1 MKPIGLT
8 FWQQFETFHH
18 FLFLFLFLLVVKAT
32 VLLADIN
39 DYAKVNDVYK
49 TGEYIFNNGL

>member
-18 FLFLFLFLLVVKAT
+18 FLFIFLLVVKAT

-49 TGEYIFNNGL
+49 TCEYIFNNGL